1 MAMGSDVAH
10 QLMEQLRERL
20 QAAEVRRQE
29 QRRKRLQQAEEWT
42 PW

>member
-1 MAMGSDVAH
+1 MAMGADDAH

-20 QAAEVRRQE
+20 QAAEIRRQE
-29 QRRKRLQQAEEWT
+29 QRLHQADERT